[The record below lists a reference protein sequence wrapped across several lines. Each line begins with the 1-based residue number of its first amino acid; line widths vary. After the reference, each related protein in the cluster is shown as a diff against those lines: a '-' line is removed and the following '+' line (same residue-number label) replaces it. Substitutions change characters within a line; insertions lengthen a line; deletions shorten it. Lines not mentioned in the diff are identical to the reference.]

1 MSKHSGNVS
10 SENDI
15 RDMTVKP
22 RFNLIE
28 FKNDSQLIKNNLA
41 IDNSQPKIR
50 EDTNENETTHQN

>member
-15 RDMTVKP
+15 KDMTVKP

-28 FKNDSQLIKNNLA
+28 FKNDGQLIKNNLA
-41 IDNSQPKIR
+41 IDK
-50 EDTNENETTHQN
+50 